1 MLKTSTDLIFEWQF
15 LGASPRLVNI
25 QLPSKTAA
33 LAFADEHRDEIDVWL
48 KKFDAISAHLT
59 YPDGS
64 IKILNKEY
72 LAVTEAL
79 EELVW
84 VTDEIG
90 LTMPLIR
97 VLGNVAESKHPAGFT
112 RLDDNRQMCINK
124 LFADALPCSPQ
135 EAVKRDIRK
144 FTPAAELERI
154 AQATRQRGD
163 EVTPF
168 ELGYTTSLDN
178 SRQVW
183 RRLTVS
189 YRVVLDAFGVPFRS
203 GEVIGVDEVQ
213 APINPVFLA

>member
-1 MLKTSTDLIFEWQF
+1 MLKTSTDLLFEWQF
-15 LGASPRLVNI
+15 LGASPRQVCV

-33 LAFADEHRDEIDVWL
+33 LSFSVEHKEEIDIWL
-48 KKFDAISAHLT
+48 QRFDAIAAYLT

-72 LAVTEAL
+72 LSVTEAL

-97 VLGNVAESKHPAGFT
+97 VLGTVAESKQPAGFT
-112 RLDDNRQMCINK
+112 RIADNRQMCINK

-144 FTPAAELERI
+144 FTPASELDLI

-163 EVTPF
+163 EETPF
-168 ELGYTTSLDN
+168 ELSYATTLDDD
-178 SRQVW
+178 RQVW
-183 RRLTVS
+183 SRLTVA
-189 YRVVLDAFGVPFRS
+189 YRLVLDAFGVPFRS
-203 GEVIGVDEVQ
+203 GEVIGVDEIHPPV
-213 APINPVFLA
+213 NPVFLK